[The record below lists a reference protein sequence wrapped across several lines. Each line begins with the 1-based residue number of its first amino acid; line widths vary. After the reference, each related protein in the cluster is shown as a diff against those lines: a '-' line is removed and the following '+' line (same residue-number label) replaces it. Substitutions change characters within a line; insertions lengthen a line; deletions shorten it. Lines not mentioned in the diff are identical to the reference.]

1 MDKKEKWLMKE
12 YIIPFLI
19 MLAIT
24 GAGIVAFMFTIGVGE
39 NIAPVNTVVDEMT
52 KPTSGRLCY
61 LIFAA
66 IAFLVCAVLAEKFA
80 RKDRIYPAFYLGF
93 TAGMILWQC
102 VGEASWHFGYSLEG
116 GYYNYFRIESP
127 GALFLVLAF
136 ALFTGYL
143 MKNGLLGFGV
153 LCTLLSFLCNW
164 FGHFVSEGT
173 YPLAAE
179 VFSVG
184 TWYAVSGVVCGVIL
198 TAVAIILPIKVYK
211 DTKGRLLCSM
221 LLYIGI
227 SVFSFGFIE
236 GFKTRGTEWASPD
249 FIY

>member
-1 MDKKEKWLMKE
+1 MNKEKWLMKE
-12 YIIPFLI
+12 YIIPFLV

-24 GAGIVAFMFTIGVGE
+24 GAGIAAFMFTIGVGE

-66 IAFLVCAVLAEKFA
+66 VAFLVCAVLAEKFA
-80 RKDRIYPAFYLGF
+80 GEGKIYPAFYLGF
-93 TAGMILWQC
+93 SAGMILWQC

-116 GYYNYFRIESP
+116 GYFNYFRIESP
-127 GALFLVLAF
+127 GSLFLVLVV

-143 MKNGLLGFGV
+143 MKNDLLGFGV

-173 YPLAAE
+173 YPLAN
-179 VFSVG
+179 SLPVG
-184 TWYAVSGVVCGVIL
+184 TWYMISGLVVGTIL
-198 TAVAIILPIKVYK
+198 TVVAIILPIKK
-211 DTKGRLLCSM
+211 FTDTKGHLLCSM

-227 SVFSFGFIE
+227 SVISFGFIE
-236 GFKTRGTEWASPD
+236 
-249 FIY
+249 